1 MNITYVRK
9 SADLFEEIIV
19 KTAIF
24 RYKKSNGEKEDV
36 EFILL
41 DIPKIRESLANQT
54 TSIHKKYMLLELWEE
69 YQENLEAFID
79 AAMDYIA
86 SVNRYNKATR
96 AYNELTLTTDPQE
109 VVMRDVGI
117 FKRQYNQSKLLQD
130 ARKMGIFLQQNPK
143 DDYDMPDKTPIK
155 KS

>member
-1 MNITYVRK
+1 MNITHVRK

-24 RYKKSNGEKEDV
+24 SYKKKNGESAKV

-79 AAMDYIA
+79 ASMDYIA
-86 SVNRYNKATR
+86 SVNHYNKATR
-96 AYNELTLTTDPQE
+96 AYNALMLTTDPQE

-117 FKRQYNQSKLLQD
+117 FKRQYRQSKLLQD
-130 ARKMGIFLQQNPK
+130 ARKMGMFLQQNPK